1 LELDLSQESDKAGR
15 QAIYIKSK
23 DNEIAKLKQEIDRLN
38 STIVMSNSDELLHI
52 KSYMNEKP
60 VQTSDEKSKN
70 ADKKEEYINSRIT
83 AELLRL
89 INLIESS
96 LSEGPSGDISSII
109 NSRFQSI
116 DYAKQLVQASEYT
129 KILEMSLKIICDV
142 IITSTNINSSRKAE
156 TAKPKTC
163 TSSEYSEGED
173 PNSQNLYQ
181 KSTNKGLT
189 PVLKINPVL
198 SRSASKSVATS
209 RNSKAKT
216 KHCETALGTPSRYG
230 SKAVFNQFTKRVSD
244 YFDPYIQY
252 GGKSM

>member
-1 LELDLSQESDKAGR
+1 
-15 QAIYIKSK
+15 
-23 DNEIAKLKQEIDRLN
+23 
-38 STIVMSNSDELLHI
+38 
-52 KSYMNEKP
+52 MNEKP
-60 VQTSDEKSKN
+60 VQTSEDKSKN

-116 DYAKQLVQASEYT
+116 DNVKQLVQAFEYT

-156 TAKPKTC
+156 TAKPKTF

-181 KSTNKGLT
+181 TSKGLT

-198 SRSASKSVATS
+198 SRSASKSVTTS

-230 SKAVFNQFTKRVSD
+230 SKAVFNQFTKRVTD

-252 GGKSM
+252 GGKSMYNY